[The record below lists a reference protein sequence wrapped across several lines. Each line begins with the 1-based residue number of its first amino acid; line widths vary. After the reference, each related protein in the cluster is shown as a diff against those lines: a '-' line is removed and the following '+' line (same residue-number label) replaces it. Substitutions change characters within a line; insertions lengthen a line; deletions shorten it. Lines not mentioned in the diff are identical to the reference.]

1 VNVRPDDPIVL
12 RFLHHS
18 FVARVATQSRSGRPA
33 LTPLWFIVDRGHLYM
48 ATGQATLA
56 ARNAVASPEVAIL
69 FDGEAAGRSGHVLRV
84 HGRAT
89 VHSGLPSWRVLAR
102 LALKYYV
109 APPAAR
115 VELAHAGKW
124 RLRTRYYAQGQG
136 AVIEVAPE
144 TAELVRSPS

>member
-1 VNVRPDDPIVL
+1 MRPDDPIVRGFL
-12 RFLHHS
+12 RDS
-18 FVARVATQSRSGRPA
+18 FVARVATQSRSGRPS

-56 ARNAVASPEVAIL
+56 ARNAVANPEVAIL
-69 FDGEAAGRSGHVLRV
+69 LDGEAAGRSECVLRV
-84 HGRAT
+84 HGKAT
-89 VHSGLPSWRVLAR
+89 VHSGFPTWRVLAR

-115 VELAHAGKW
+115 AELAHAAQW
-124 RLRTRYYAQGQG
+124 RLRTRYYAQGQS

-144 TAELVRSPS
+144 TAELVRSTS